1 MDGDATQ
8 TKKKKDLAEISCNL
22 ADFNKIYG
30 LGVVNTT
37 FVVRPVRQTSHV
49 CMRGKMTAKDTSS
62 LKLTR
67 NLVLYKNLTDLYRVF
82 LPNRRQRLIIREQ
95 SPGHSIVKKS

>member
-1 MDGDATQ
+1 M
-8 TKKKKDLAEISCNL
+8 
-22 ADFNKIYG
+22 
-30 LGVVNTT
+30 VNTT

-49 CMRGKMTAKDTSS
+49 RMREKITAKHTSS

-67 NLVLYKNLTDLYRVF
+67 NLVLYKNLTDLCRVF

-95 SPGHSIVKKS
+95 PVTQAEVLMCELIAKYIIYISISLYGNFHHEILDY